1 MNSEQAKPGVAQ
13 PAEESL
19 KKHGDQLEKP
29 VEQAAGTGQHDSQH
43 ESADSRQGKSAGA

>member
-1 MNSEQAKPGVAQ
+1 MNSEQPKPDLAQ

-29 VEQAAGTGQHDSQH
+29 VEQAAGKRQQEDDENT
-43 ESADSRQGKSAGA
+43 QGKSAGN